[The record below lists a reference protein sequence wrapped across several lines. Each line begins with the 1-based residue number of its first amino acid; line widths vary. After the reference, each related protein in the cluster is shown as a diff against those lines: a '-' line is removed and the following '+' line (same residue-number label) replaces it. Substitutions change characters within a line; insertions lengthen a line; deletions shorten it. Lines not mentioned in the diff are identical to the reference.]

1 MWVCEAG
8 DQRCLLGPFVFS
20 SWDRM
25 AWILLRIFFWWPI
38 MVMPRLRMSLE
49 NKDTVR
55 QSMGWPHAHRDTA
68 PPCMHTP
75 RTSPGPLSWLF
86 SICPSAQGCLGPV
99 TCSTGK
105 ERLSFPLAQSPDR
118 AAVTAGGGAGARGT
132 ARDRLVGD
140 KIDALK
146 LDSVLV
152 RCP

>member
-55 QSMGWPHAHRDTA
+55 QSSCPQKYSSSLHAHPLDQ
-68 PPCMHTP
+68 P
-75 RTSPGPLSWLF
+75 RTLPLALLRLPLSTRL
-86 SICPSAQGCLGPV
+86 PKGPM
-99 TCSTGK
+99 TRSPGK
-105 ERLSFPLAQSPDR
+105 ERLSFPLAQPPDR
-118 AAVTAGGGAGARGT
+118 AAVTAEG
-132 ARDRLVGD
+132 
-140 KIDALK
+140 
-146 LDSVLV
+146 
-152 RCP
+152 

>member
-55 QSMGWPHAHRDTA
+55 QSTRWPHGHRNTA

-75 RTSPGPLSWLF
+75 WTGPGPFPWLF
-86 SICPSAQGCLGPV
+86 SVCPSAPGCPRGP
-99 TCSTGK
+99 
-105 ERLSFPLAQSPDR
+105 
-118 AAVTAGGGAGARGT
+118 
-132 ARDRLVGD
+132 
-140 KIDALK
+140 
-146 LDSVLV
+146 
-152 RCP
+152 